1 MKILE
6 GEQNT
11 EKWLDDR
18 KGRIMGSIAADVI
31 PKPPLKGDVEKA
43 LKGNGLEFIQTSEG
57 ERATTDMLRKLLPLE
72 ALIELGRRED
82 RKVGF
87 YQIIADM
94 LSIPDEHDDPMQRG
108 HDLEGEALD
117 ALSELIGKKI
127 HRHAGIC

>member
-6 GEQNT
+6 GEQNIQ
-11 EKWLDDR
+11 KWLDDR

-43 LKGNGLEFIQTSEG
+43 LKGGGMEFIQTGEG
-57 ERATTDMLRKLLPLE
+57 GPVTADLLRKLLPISDL
-72 ALIELGRRED
+72 LELGRRED

-108 HDLEGEALD
+108 HDLEQEALD
-117 ALSELIGKKI
+117 ALSELIGK
-127 HRHAGIC
+127 